1 MYKKLLNI
9 SQSNSV
15 SFADYVRRLE
25 LEGRELIKMQT
36 GDPDFPTHPA
46 VVKQAQEAI
55 AGGQTKYCDSRGLL
69 VLREALARKLEK
81 ENNILADPLRE
92 ILVTHGAVHGISL
105 AIRALVDPGDEI
117 ILCEPFWRAYQA
129 DIVLA
134 GALPVIIRLDPK
146 QHFQLDAE
154 RVLAA
159 ITPKTRAIIIN
170 SPNNPSGAVYDEAQ
184 LRRLALGAAEGSLF
198 LICDE
203 VYENI
208 LFGDRQHYSPRSDRE
223 LARWIISVF
232 SFSKTHAMTGWRI
245 GYLVADGVLVDELL
259 KLSQFSVTSLA
270 TFSQLAALTA
280 LKDQDAQTY
289 SKKMR
294 STYGDRRNLLAS
306 HSIGSWLEHAITLPQ
321 GTFYTLVDCR
331 EFRLPSTELAKF
343 VVDRWGIAFTPGVAF
358 GDSMDGYLR
367 MCFATSE
374 SNVVQALD
382 ALKRLNEEVLV

>member
-1 MYKKLLNI
+1 MATKSKRGRKSKTIKIGITLGLKDNKESIWTNGIKQNVLMLIHMLKNSEKGYEVHLLNTLKADF
-9 SQSNSV
+9 SV
-15 SFADYVRRLE
+15 KPSYLKDIEVSYFDDKYLDMDLIIVMGAQIHNHQIDKFKKSGKNKKVIAYKCGNNYV
-25 LEGRELIKMQT
+25 
-36 GDPDFPTHPA
+36 
-46 VVKQAQEAI
+46 
-55 AGGQTKYCDSRGLL
+55 
-69 VLREALARKLEK
+69 
-81 ENNILADPLRE
+81 
-92 ILVTHGAVHGISL
+92 
-105 AIRALVDPGDEI
+105 
-117 ILCEPFWRAYQA
+117 
-129 DIVLA
+129 
-134 GALPVIIRLDPK
+134 
-146 QHFQLDAE
+146 
-154 RVLAA
+154 
-159 ITPKTRAIIIN
+159 ITM
-170 SPNNPSGAVYDEAQ
+170 
-184 LRRLALGAAEGSLF
+184 
-198 LICDE
+198 
-203 VYENI
+203 ENI

-280 LKDQDAQTY
+280 LKDPEAQTY
-289 SKKMR
+289 SQKMR

-306 HSIGSWLEHAITLPQ
+306 HSIGSWLEHAIILPQ

-382 ALKRLNEEVLV
+382 ALKRLNKEVLV